1 MSPVLEFDC
10 QDCSYIHYIQYIIYS
25 LRAQQLPLNSLINCC
40 ALNKCHCSVQKIL
53 TLLRVV
59 LHTHFSISQ
68 MVQTFHPTL
77 FCTRKVISAEM
88 SEKFDA
94 STVGAKS
101 SWAVLQPKCCPMLLL
116 ASVKLTCA
124 VMGLVVGVFPFTA
137 SLEQFVVASATSMLV
152 ISGLTTATLGTYPG
166 NR

>member
-1 MSPVLEFDC
+1 
-10 QDCSYIHYIQYIIYS
+10 
-25 LRAQQLPLNSLINCC
+25 
-40 ALNKCHCSVQKIL
+40 
-53 TLLRVV
+53 
-59 LHTHFSISQ
+59 
-68 MVQTFHPTL
+68 
-77 FCTRKVISAEM
+77 M

-94 STVGAKS
+94 STVGAKY